1 MPLLA
6 GLGLLTVIVA
16 IPLALRRVPP
26 NRWYGLRVPAT
37 LADREVWYAA
47 NQRTG
52 RDLVWLG
59 LALVVAGLALPALAP
74 TVPTQFQPLV
84 YVGVAVVGS
93 LLITIRGVRHASR
106 LLAQRRHPKG
116 TFPP

>member
-1 MPLLA
+1 MTLLA
-6 GLGLLTVIVA
+6 GLGLPMVVMA

-37 LADREVWYAA
+37 LADREVWYTA

-52 RDLVWLG
+52 RDLVWMG
-59 LALVVAGLALPALAP
+59 LALVVVGLALPALTPA
-74 TVPTQFQPLV
+74 VPTQFQPLV
-84 YVGVAVVGS
+84 YAGVAVVGS

-106 LLAQRRHPKG
+106 LLAQRRPPTG